1 MNCVSFLVNFGVN
14 IWALDIDFHTAKD
27 LAAINNRDE
36 ILRFLDTAI
45 AKEEGKDPKKAK
57 SFREKSMKEAEKRV
71 KEFDKLQEK
80 ARKLMEDEQKKLMK
94 QRKEMEKHG
103 TVKGIPVIGAPPGMH
118 DQARQSM
125 AFLSLRK
132 DSRLLYASPKFSE
145 IVANSQH
152 HHHTTTGSALSKIT
166 GSGVYKKVQQR
177 KGQTMSGTRP
187 PPRAADSE
195 FKMRE
200 IEDGKRSVRSL
211 SGLRRDSEVLF
222 VPKYDISSK
231 NGGKRGKISG
241 LFDEDEDDQV
251 DYSGHHQIDPDSMSY
266 ATSRSGGT
274 VGKRA
279 GSISGIGMTRS
290 ISQPD
295 YMHQVGTDSG
305 FTDDTA
311 LPHNIPS
318 IFDRPGFGSVAFR
331 NSISGTL
338 ANFSNFSQNG
348 HGGGSSASGGSSRRH
363 RDSMDSSESHNDPG
377 VDYPSDEGMF
387 SIFFING
394 K

>member
-1 MNCVSFLVNFGVN
+1 M
-14 IWALDIDFHTAKD
+14 WALDIDFHTAKD

-45 AKEEGKDPKKAK
+45 AKEENKDPKKGK
-57 SFREKSMKEAEKRV
+57 SYREKSMKEAEKRV

-80 ARKLMEDEQKKLMK
+80 ARKVMEEEQKKLMK

-103 TVKGIPVIGAPPGMH
+103 TVKGIPVIGAPPPMH
-118 DQARQSM
+118 DQHRPSM

-145 IVANSQH
+145 IVANAQQ
-152 HHHTTTGSALSKIT
+152 HHHTTTGSALQKIT
-166 GSGVYKKVQQR
+166 GTGVYKKVQQR
-177 KGQTMSGTRP
+177 KGQTMSGTRA

-222 VPKYDISSK
+222 VPKYEITS
-231 NGGKRGKISG
+231 NNPGKRGKIAG
-241 LFDEDEDDQV
+241 LFHDDDDEDDDDDDQVNDMV
-251 DYSGHHQIDPDSMSY
+251 DYGRGGGGQIDPDSISY

-331 NSISGTL
+331 NSITSTL
-338 ANFSNFSQNG
+338 ATFPNFSQNG
-348 HGGGSSASGGSSRRH
+348 GGGSSNSGASSRRH
-363 RDSMDSSESHNDPG
+363 RDSMDSSESHNG
-377 VDYPSDEGMF
+377 HNGADYPSDEGK
-387 SIFFING
+387 NA
-394 K
+394 